1 MILAPHRRLVAQK
14 IHRPTGIFLRSL
26 GGILTHLAAQQVSRA
41 GRWSLTKP
49 RPPPRKRLLGN
60 QRAAVADSGIGIDP
74 AGLERL
80 FEPSAQA
87 DVATTRLY
95 GGTGL
100 GLAITRELV
109 ELMGGTITAQ
119 SEPG

>member
-1 MILAPHRRLVAQK
+1 MGINRLA
-14 IHRPTGIFLRSL
+14 
-26 GGILTHLAAQQVSRA
+26 
-41 GRWSLTKP
+41 
-49 RPPPRKRLLGN
+49 
-60 QRAAVADSGIGIDP
+60 RAAVADSGIGIDQ

-80 FEPSAQA
+80 FEPSAQT

-95 GGTGL
+95 GGTGF

-109 ELMGGTITAQ
+109 ELVGGTITAQ

>member
-1 MILAPHRRLVAQK
+1 VVVDEAAAAATEK
-14 IHRPTGIFLRSL
+14 ADWGIN
-26 GGILTHLAAQQVSRA
+26 HLA
-41 GRWSLTKP
+41 
-49 RPPPRKRLLGN
+49 
-60 QRAAVADSGIGIDP
+60 RAAVADGGLGIDP

-80 FEPSAQA
+80 FEPSAQT

-95 GGTGL
+95 GGTGF